1 MAAKES
7 KKKGSAGPRR
17 TKDETQQEFSAI
29 QREVE
34 DAQEASDAKAA
45 EVIRLR
51 EDHVRQAVEGVGVEA
66 VVQRISGLGLEVSR
80 ALAQVSEKLTEEV
93 RLLSTVREAVALERG
108 ELERLHKIDVAA
120 TALDHLVQ
128 DYAREKERLD
138 AEMTAQRHAWDE
150 ETTGLERERKEQEES
165 LKKLRQ
171 REIEDYEYRKN
182 LERKKAQDKYEEELR
197 ARDMKNREHQEAL
210 EKIWQIREAALK
222 EQEEELARL
231 KKEVEA
237 FPARLQKE
245 IEATALQTRK
255 EVEARLEH
263 QMVLAKKDAEAE
275 KRLAE
280 LRAKTLEEALT
291 RNTAYI
297 ATLEKQLAEAKQQ
310 VQDIA
315 VKAIEGASGA
325 RALSHINQIAMEQA
339 KNRPQG

>member
-1 MAAKES
+1 MATKDP
-7 KKKGSAGPRR
+7 KKGGTRSRR
-17 TKDETQQEFSAI
+17 TKEDTQQEFSDI

-34 DAQEASDAKAA
+34 AAQEASDAKAA

-51 EDHVRQAVEGVGVEA
+51 EEHIRQAVDGISVEA
-66 VVQRISGLGLEVSR
+66 VVQRLSGLGLEVSR
-80 ALAQVSEKLTEEV
+80 SLSQVSEKLTEEV
-93 RLLSTVREAVALERG
+93 RLLSTVHEAVAVERA

-120 TALDHLVQ
+120 TALDQLVQ

-138 AEMTAQRHAWDE
+138 NEITTQREAWDE
-150 ETTGLERERKEQEES
+150 ETARLERERKEQEEY
-165 LKKLRQ
+165 LKKQRQ

-197 ARDMKNREHQEAL
+197 ERDKKNRERQEVL
-210 EKIWQIREAALK
+210 EKTWQIREAALK
-222 EQEEELARL
+222 EQEEELVRL
-231 KKEVEA
+231 KQEVEA
-237 FPARLQKE
+237 FPARIQKE
-245 IEATALQTRK
+245 IEATALQARK

-263 QMVLAKKDAEAE
+263 QMILAKKDAEAE
-275 KRLAE
+275 KRIAD

-291 RNTAYI
+291 RNTAQI